1 MILIVDDTPE
11 NIFSLKHLLEING
24 FNVDSAASGE
34 EALKKILKIDY
45 SLIILDVQMPGM
57 DGFEVAEAIGG
68 FGKTKDIPIIFLT
81 AINVEKKYITK
92 GYSSGAVDY
101 QTKPVDPD
109 IFILKVKTLYKLYEQ
124 KRELVKIKESLS
136 KEVEV
141 RILAENE
148 LHKKM
153 GELRSILESI
163 PQLAFGMNP
172 DGEIEYV
179 NQQWYLYSNYAN
191 QLPEFHEGDKALKED
206 LKNSMSNGKF
216 FTREVRLK
224 NLVTKEYRY
233 HLLKVI
239 PVKQEDKIVKWV
251 GAFNDIHEQKS
262 ANKILKQKVKE
273 STLELLEK
281 NAELE
286 ERNQEL
292 QQFVFIASHDLKEPL
307 RKIQIFISHLENSI
321 KTGWNE
327 KTSHYLDRIN
337 SSAKRMSNLIL
348 DLLEFSRLSNNSGFE
363 EVDIEE
369 IIEDVVQDLELLIQE
384 KNAKLEIEQL
394 PKINAIPSQVRQ
406 VIQNLIVNALKFSR
420 DGVSPEIKIYSDFQ
434 KTESKDDNL
443 VKIYF
448 SDNGIGFDEKYLNKI
463 FTMFQ
468 RLNLKDKFEGTGMG
482 LAIAK
487 KIMDK
492 HNGLISAKSVEG
504 QGSTFVISFPVA
516 KNNLN

>member
-24 FNVDSAASGE
+24 FDVDSAASGE

-124 KRELVKIKESLS
+124 KRELIKIKESLS

-141 RILAENE
+141 RILAESE
-148 LHKKM
+148 LNKKM

-163 PQLAFGMNP
+163 PQLAFGMRP

-179 NQQWYLYSNYAN
+179 NQQWYLYSNSAN
-191 QLPEFHEGDKALKED
+191 ELPPFHQAEKVLKEE
-206 LKNSMSNGKF
+206 LKIAMNSGKH
-216 FTREVRLK
+216 FTREVRIK

-233 HLLKVI
+233 HLLKII
-239 PVKQEDKIVKWV
+239 PVKQEDKIVEWV
-251 GAFNDIHEQKS
+251 GTFNDIHEQKS
-262 ANKILKQKVKE
+262 ANKILKQKIKE

-321 KTGWNE
+321 KSGLID
-327 KTSHYLDRIN
+327 KTNHYLDRIN
-337 SSAKRMSNLIL
+337 NSAKRMSDLIA
-348 DLLEFSRLSNNSGFE
+348 DLLEFSRLSSDVVME
-363 EVDIEE
+363 EVDVEE
-369 IIEDVVQDLELLIQE
+369 VIKDVIQDLEIMIQE
-384 KNAKLEIEQL
+384 KNAKIIIDKL
-394 PKINAIPSQVRQ
+394 PKVKVVSSQLRQ

-420 DGVSPEIKIYSDFQ
+420 DGIEPEIKIYSNFQ
-434 KTESKDDNL
+434 DNGNKDDDF
-443 VKIYF
+443 VKINF

-468 RLNLKDKFEGTGMG
+468 RLNLKNKFEGTGMG

-492 HNGLISAKSVEG
+492 HNGTISAKSKEG
-504 QGSTFVISFPVA
+504 QGSTFIISFP
-516 KNNLN
+516 LNQKD